1 MKYYHKNNLNM
12 QKHFAFNVWS
22 VNSAKAIIDASLE
35 MKQTIF
41 IQVSAKVFDEIDT
54 EEFILSVKKYIHK
67 KNASVIVHLDHS
79 KDINQIRN
87 AINLGWD
94 SVMIDGSHL
103 PLKEN
108 IALTNRVV
116 DLAKTK
122 NVLVEAE
129 IGQIKGVEDGI
140 IVDRETSVSIEDV
153 QNFVSSTNVDL
164 LAVAIGT
171 AHGQYG
177 EMQPNINY
185 TLLKKIEELLD
196 IPFVVHGGSE
206 LPKSTL
212 AKLFS
217 HNNVKKINIST
228 DIKQAYRVGIV
239 NSMSLGLLGQNGFDA
254 LKVEKQ
260 IYESIRTVAI
270 SKLKVLKEI

>member
-1 MKYYHKNNLNM
+1 M
-12 QKHFAFNVWS
+12 
-22 VNSAKAIIDASLE
+22 AKI
-35 MKQTIF
+35 
-41 IQVSAKVFDEIDT
+41 
-54 EEFILSVKKYIHK
+54 
-67 KNASVIVHLDHS
+67 
-79 KDINQIRN
+79 
-87 AINLGWD
+87 
-94 SVMIDGSHL
+94 
-103 PLKEN
+103 
-108 IALTNRVV
+108 
-116 DLAKTK
+116 K

-129 IGQIKGVEDGI
+129 IGQIKGVEDEI
-140 IVDRETSVSIEDV
+140 VVDRETFISIEDV
-153 QNFVSSTNVDL
+153 HNFVSSTNVDL

-177 EMQPNINY
+177 EVQPNINY
-185 TLLKKIEELLD
+185 ALLKKIEELLD

-212 AKLFS
+212 VKLFS

-239 NSMSLGLLGQNGFDA
+239 NSMSLGLLEQNKFDA

-270 SKLKVLKEI
+270 SKLKVLEEI

>member
-185 TLLKKIEELLD
+185 TLLKK
-196 IPFVVHGGSE
+196 
-206 LPKSTL
+206 
-212 AKLFS
+212 
-217 HNNVKKINIST
+217 
-228 DIKQAYRVGIV
+228 
-239 NSMSLGLLGQNGFDA
+239 
-254 LKVEKQ
+254 
-260 IYESIRTVAI
+260 
-270 SKLKVLKEI
+270 